1 MGEEGDD
8 RLSIR
13 QALLVWG
20 AAAVTG
26 WALTVGAL
34 WLATQAF

>member
-1 MGEEGDD
+1 MSHEGDD

-13 QALLVWG
+13 RALLVWG

-26 WALTVGAL
+26 WAFTVGVV